1 MLNEWIQVHINWNLI
16 ININL
21 GWRKYSQIIS
31 DWQFWSFIIGRIY
44 VIWIIIQ
51 CSLLILVHS
60 LILLSK
66 ISLLT
71 TFSMIDIV
79 LGVKIPQWDISGLW
93 DVSGCMRHLSRPPWS
108 CHSVFGLRQAWKYLQ
123 SKVNNVE
130 TEMVSVGRNYALLK
144 NKRGFTEAVGL
155 ADR

>member
-1 MLNEWIQVHINWNLI
+1 MLNKWIQVHINWNLI

-21 GWRKYSQIIS
+21 GWCKYSQIIS

-51 CSLLILVHS
+51 CNLLILVHS
-60 LILLSK
+60 LIFLSK

-71 TFSMIDIV
+71 TFSMIDIM

-93 DVSGCMRHLSRPPWS
+93 DISGCVRHAPCPPWS
-108 CHSVFGLRQAWKYLQ
+108 CHSVFGLRQAQKYLQ

-130 TEMVSVGRNYALLK
+130 TEMVSAGKNYAFLR
-144 NKRGFTEAVGL
+144 NKRGFIEAVRTGW
-155 ADR
+155 